1 MWTREKESVLVESLA
16 DAVAHLRPPASD
28 EEADV
33 YRLSAQLLKTRH
45 GSAAEFLDASARQFY
60 EQAATVPRSFPQ
72 VVSDGLVADVPRLRQ
87 LLEKRMDGVRS
98 W

>member
-1 MWTREKESVLVESLA
+1 MWTREKESLLVESLA
-16 DAVAHLRPPASD
+16 DAVTRHRPPASD

-45 GSAAEFLDASARQFY
+45 QSAAEFLDTSARQFY
-60 EQAATVPRSFPQ
+60 EQAAVVPRSFPQ

-87 LLEKRMDGVRS
+87 LLEKRMSGVRL

>member
-1 MWTREKESVLVESLA
+1 MWTREREALLVDSLA
-16 DAVAHLRPPASD
+16 DAVAHRRPPASD
-28 EEADV
+28 READI

-45 GSAAEFLDASARQFY
+45 RGAAEFLDASARRFY
-60 EQAATVPRSFPQ
+60 ERMAVAPRPFPQ

-87 LLEKRMDGVRS
+87 LLEKRMSGVRT